1 MRNLLLDVIIRDHPP
16 LDADR
21 VWGIR
26 SVRPDLRSSH
36 GFRWPFPG
44 GEAVPAGPLLDHS
57 GECPRSAGDGLCAAF
72 TWGGMASGSIPA
84 RTLLLVSWARTD
96 TLGSS
101 LHKARIGGP
110 VMVHDVIDGE
120 CLVRQNG
127 READLSGADLRG
139 ADLRGANL
147 LRADLSGADL
157 RGAYLLRAY
166 LRGTYLRGTYLRAA
180 DLSAAD
186 LRGADLREADLRE
199 ADLRG
204 ANLRRANLYGALG
217 ASR

>member
-1 MRNLLLDVIIRDHPP
+1 VKNLLLDVIIRDHPP

-26 SVRPDLRSSH
+26 SVWPDLRSSH

-44 GEAVPAGPLLDHS
+44 SAAVPPGPLLDHS
-57 GECPRSAGDGLCAAF
+57 EECPHSAGDGLCAAF
-72 TWGGMASGSIPA
+72 TWDGMASGSIPA
-84 RTLLLVSWARTD
+84 RTLLLVSWAKTD

-120 CLVRQNG
+120 RLVRQNG
-127 READLSGADLRG
+127 READLRG
-139 ADLRGANL
+139 ANLRGANL
-147 LRADLSGADL
+147 H
-157 RGAYLLRAY
+157 
-166 LRGTYLRGTYLRAA
+166 
-180 DLSAAD
+180 
-186 LRGADLREADLRE
+186 E

-204 ANLRRANLYGALG
+204 ANLRGADLSGADLSGADLSRADLSRADLSRADLREALG
-217 ASR
+217 SSR